1 MTIENNFMESG
12 ETVLRDDLMNIRS
25 AVQKENDW
33 EWTGNPIVR
42 SRGTST
48 VSEAFRWKMMVR
60 VERVVNLGVVL

>member
-33 EWTGNPIVR
+33 ERTGKPIVR
-42 SRGTST
+42 SRWTST
-48 VSEAFRWKMMVR
+48 VSEALRWKMKVR